1 MIVKTIGSGSSG
13 NGYALISGE
22 DILLLECGVPAKEM
36 LKAIDYQTSMV
47 NGCILSHIH
56 GDHAGYIKQYI
67 QYGIMVYT
75 SDEVET
81 DVETVMGEKTIGLQR
96 MKRQQLGTFSVIPFR
111 VPHGETECDGWL
123 IDTPDGRIL
132 FITDAEYCPYD
143 FSKMHINYG
152 LIECNYAEDY
162 IRIED
167 SDPKYNHVLT
177 GHMELET
184 CKRLI
189 QKINSVTDKLND
201 GTVEELV
208 SDAVTKALKSS
219 IEDQFNWKGE
229 GKKIIDE
236 KVKEVMTPAI
246 ERVNLDEYTVKL
258 DAVLTEIINSTNL
271 IDNKEILGNFKSLMT
286 EPDKDTISL
295 KEVFEKYKE
304 YVSESVDTSELEVY
318 TDDEPRYQNVTAE
331 VTADTRNSIFG
342 GRFCD
347 LVFKCEE
354 DEKLTKEIHLYE
366 SKRNGFRITRFESK
380 LDINSL
386 RYVDKFDIFMMR
398 LDRAFC
404 DITDIMEMYDDD
416 VEVEAEPEAS
426 WN

>member
-1 MIVKTIGSGSSG
+1 MSTFEER
-13 NGYALISGE
+13 IS
-22 DILLLECGVPAKEM
+22 
-36 LKAIDYQTSMV
+36 KAVS
-47 NGCILSHIH
+47 
-56 GDHAGYIKQYI
+56 
-67 QYGIMVYT
+67 
-75 SDEVET
+75 
-81 DVETVMGEKTIGLQR
+81 EK
-96 MKRQQLGTFSVIPFR
+96 M
-111 VPHGETECDGWL
+111 
-123 IDTPDGRIL
+123 
-132 FITDAEYCPYD
+132 
-143 FSKMHINYG
+143 
-152 LIECNYAEDY
+152 
-162 IRIED
+162 
-167 SDPKYNHVLT
+167 
-177 GHMELET
+177 
-184 CKRLI
+184 
-189 QKINSVTDKLND
+189 ND
-201 GTVEELV
+201 GTVEKLV
-208 SDAVTKALKSS
+208 ADAAEKALKES
-219 IEDQFNWKGE
+219 INEQFRWDGE
-229 GKKIIDE
+229 AKKIIDE
-236 KVKEVMTPAI
+236 KVKAVMVQAI
-246 ERVNLDEYTVKL
+246 EHVDLNEYTVKL
-258 DAVLTEIINSTNL
+258 DTVLTEIINSTNL

-331 VTADTRNSIFG
+331 VTVDTRNSIFR

-366 SKRNGFRITRFESK
+366 SKRKGFRITRFESE

-404 DITDIMEMYDDD
+404 DITDIMDMYDDD

>member
-1 MIVKTIGSGSSG
+1 MSTFEERI
-13 NGYALISGE
+13 
-22 DILLLECGVPAKEM
+22 AK
-36 LKAIDYQTSMV
+36 AVVD
-47 NGCILSHIH
+47 
-56 GDHAGYIKQYI
+56 
-67 QYGIMVYT
+67 
-75 SDEVET
+75 
-81 DVETVMGEKTIGLQR
+81 
-96 MKRQQLGTFSVIPFR
+96 
-111 VPHGETECDGWL
+111 
-123 IDTPDGRIL
+123 
-132 FITDAEYCPYD
+132 
-143 FSKMHINYG
+143 KM
-152 LIECNYAEDY
+152 
-162 IRIED
+162 
-167 SDPKYNHVLT
+167 
-177 GHMELET
+177 
-184 CKRLI
+184 
-189 QKINSVTDKLND
+189 ND

-229 GKKIIDE
+229 AKKIIDE
-236 KVKEVMTPAI
+236 KVKEVITPVI

-304 YVSESVDTSELEVY
+304 YVSESIDTSELEVY

-331 VTADTRNSIFG
+331 VTVDTRNRIFG

-366 SKRNGFRITRFESK
+366 SRLHGRFRITSFRGEID
-380 LDINSL
+380 LNSL

-404 DITDIMEMYDDD
+404 DITDVMDMYDDD
-416 VEVEAEPEAS
+416 IEVEAEPEVS
-426 WN
+426 WS

>member
-1 MIVKTIGSGSSG
+1 MSTFEERI
-13 NGYALISGE
+13 
-22 DILLLECGVPAKEM
+22 AK
-36 LKAIDYQTSMV
+36 A
-47 NGCILSHIH
+47 
-56 GDHAGYIKQYI
+56 
-67 QYGIMVYT
+67 
-75 SDEVET
+75 
-81 DVETVMGEKTIGLQR
+81 
-96 MKRQQLGTFSVIPFR
+96 
-111 VPHGETECDGWL
+111 
-123 IDTPDGRIL
+123 
-132 FITDAEYCPYD
+132 
-143 FSKMHINYG
+143 
-152 LIECNYAEDY
+152 
-162 IRIED
+162 
-167 SDPKYNHVLT
+167 
-177 GHMELET
+177 
-184 CKRLI
+184 
-189 QKINSVTDKLND
+189 VTDKLND

-219 IEDQFNWKGE
+219 IEDQFKWKGE

-304 YVSESVDTSELEVY
+304 YVSENVDTSELEVY
-318 TDDEPRYQNVTAE
+318 TDDEARYQNVTAE
-331 VTADTRNSIFG
+331 VTVDTRNSIFG

-416 VEVEAEPEAS
+416 VEVEVEPEAS

>member
-1 MIVKTIGSGSSG
+1 MSTFEERIVK
-13 NGYALISGE
+13 A
-22 DILLLECGVPAKEM
+22 
-36 LKAIDYQTSMV
+36 
-47 NGCILSHIH
+47 
-56 GDHAGYIKQYI
+56 
-67 QYGIMVYT
+67 
-75 SDEVET
+75 
-81 DVETVMGEKTIGLQR
+81 
-96 MKRQQLGTFSVIPFR
+96 
-111 VPHGETECDGWL
+111 
-123 IDTPDGRIL
+123 
-132 FITDAEYCPYD
+132 
-143 FSKMHINYG
+143 
-152 LIECNYAEDY
+152 
-162 IRIED
+162 
-167 SDPKYNHVLT
+167 
-177 GHMELET
+177 
-184 CKRLI
+184 
-189 QKINSVTDKLND
+189 VTDKLND

-219 IEDQFNWKGE
+219 IEEQFKWNGDA
-229 GKKIIDE
+229 KKVIDE
-236 KVKEVMTPAI
+236 KVKEVMTPTI

-331 VTADTRNSIFG
+331 VTVDTRNRIFG

-354 DEKLTKEIHLYE
+354 NEKLTKEIHLYE
-366 SKRNGFRITRFESK
+366 SRPHGRFRITSFRGEID
-380 LDINSL
+380 LNSL

-404 DITDIMEMYDDD
+404 DITDVMDMYDDD
-416 VEVEAEPEAS
+416 IEVEAEPEVS
-426 WN
+426 WS

>member
-1 MIVKTIGSGSSG
+1 MSTFEERI
-13 NGYALISGE
+13 
-22 DILLLECGVPAKEM
+22 AK
-36 LKAIDYQTSMV
+36 A
-47 NGCILSHIH
+47 
-56 GDHAGYIKQYI
+56 
-67 QYGIMVYT
+67 
-75 SDEVET
+75 
-81 DVETVMGEKTIGLQR
+81 
-96 MKRQQLGTFSVIPFR
+96 
-111 VPHGETECDGWL
+111 
-123 IDTPDGRIL
+123 
-132 FITDAEYCPYD
+132 
-143 FSKMHINYG
+143 
-152 LIECNYAEDY
+152 
-162 IRIED
+162 
-167 SDPKYNHVLT
+167 
-177 GHMELET
+177 
-184 CKRLI
+184 
-189 QKINSVTDKLND
+189 VTDKLND

-229 GKKIIDE
+229 AKKIIDE
-236 KVKEVMTPAI
+236 KVKEVMTPVI

-304 YVSESVDTSELEVY
+304 YVSESVDTSGLEVY

-331 VTADTRNSIFG
+331 VTVDTRNRIFG

-366 SKRNGFRITRFESK
+366 SRLHGRFRITSFRGEID
-380 LDINSL
+380 LNSL

-404 DITDIMEMYDDD
+404 DITDVMDMYDDD
-416 VEVEAEPEAS
+416 IEVEAEPEVS
-426 WN
+426 WS